1 MKAHIPLPFT
11 LLLSTLLLAAAPEA
25 AEAQFVVADEGGSQS
40 LGYDDAEITPDG
52 RYGVLRENTA
62 QTKARVYDL
71 KTGAKLAE
79 VQAVVPSWSNVCED
93 AVAVTDTRGC
103 VIGCSLLILD
113 LTNLATAPLL
123 AEHPVGHQPRD
134 LEITPDGTMVV
145 VRGGLTDAGYGLT
158 GGMYIFDLATGNQLA
173 YAPGEAPEYPSSRHS
188 FDVDSVVV
196 DDDHAV
202 CTSVIYSGSDAF
214 TRVTIWDL
222 HPTGGGAPQVV
233 FETGAGG
240 VVDQHGGPHDIALT
254 PDGTHVAVRSELGVG
269 CYALNHASSTRAF
282 YRRLFGEPGPFG
294 DCALDSVEVT
304 NDRIA
309 TISRQSNPAYP
320 IGAQVDLFDLAGDQK
335 FDRILGDPHDL
346 AIDETGTRL
355 VVRTHTSV
363 HLYDLAAWPVGPD
376 VTPLHTVYPIG
387 STHTSWGAGMDSVA
401 VHGTRVVSLFRVNNN
416 TEVYVHEIGAD
427 VFEEVGHHTMDD
439 KPVDLAITPGGTFCA
454 VSGTHSID
462 VIDLGTGTV
471 ALEHEPVSIGSY
483 PWCDGVVVDDDH
495 ALAFGVQMTNCCGW
509 LSVVDLFSASANYCS
524 SSPNSVGPGGH
535 IHATGS
541 PSVSTNDL
549 ELWATGVP
557 AGEFGLFFY
566 GAGTD
571 STPYGNGWM
580 CVGGPLF
587 RFSPGLIGA
596 GGIAGQPVDYTTL
609 PAAGAITVGS
619 TWRFQFHYRDHAG
632 GGAFFNLT
640 EGLEILFGV

>member
-1 MKAHIPLPFT
+1 V
-11 LLLSTLLLAAAPEA
+11 
-25 AEAQFVVADEGGSQS
+25 AEAQFVVADEGGAS

-62 QTKARVYDL
+62 QTTARVYDL
-71 KTGAKLAE
+71 KTGAKLAQ

-93 AVAVTDTRGC
+93 AVAVTNTRGC

-145 VRGGLTDAGYGLT
+145 VRGGLTDPGYGLT

-222 HPTGGGAPQVV
+222 HPAGGGAPQVV
-233 FETGAGG
+233 FETGSAGIP
-240 VVDQHGGPHDIALT
+240 DQLGGPHDLAMT
-254 PDGTHVAVRSELGVG
+254 PDGSHVAVRSELAVG
-269 CYALNHASSTRAF
+269 CYALNHGASSRAF
-282 YRRLFGEPGPFG
+282 YKRLAGDPGPFG
-294 DCALDSVEVT
+294 DCALDSIEVT

-309 TISRQSNPAYP
+309 TISRQSNPAYNT
-320 IGAQVDLFDLAGDQK
+320 GAQVDIFDLSGDRK
-335 FDRILGDPHDL
+335 FDRISGDPHDL
-346 AIDETGTRL
+346 TIDETGTRL
-355 VVRTHTSV
+355 VVRTHKRLF
-363 HLYDLAAWPVGPD
+363 LYDLVFWPLGPE
-376 VTPLHTVYPIG
+376 VTPLHTVYPVW
-387 STHTSWGAGMDSVA
+387 STHTSWGAGMDSVEM
-401 VHGTRVVSLFRVNNN
+401 HGTRVVSLFRVHGN
-416 TEVYVHEIGAD
+416 TEVYVHEVGAD
-427 VFEEVGHHTMDD
+427 IFEEVSHHTMDD
-439 KPVDLAITPGGTFCA
+439 MPVDLAITPDGSFCA
-454 VSGTHSID
+454 VSGLHSID
-462 VIDLGTGTV
+462 VIDLNTGAVT
-471 ALEHEPVSIGSY
+471 LEHEPVTIGSY

-495 ALAFGVQMTNCCGW
+495 ALAFGVHW
-509 LSVVDLFSASANYCS
+509 LSIVDLFSASTNYCS
-524 SSPNSVGPGGH
+524 SSPNSVGAGGH

-541 PSVSTNDL
+541 PSIAANDL
-549 ELWATGVP
+549 GLWATGVP
-557 AGEFGLFFY
+557 TGEFGMFFY

-587 RFSPGLIGA
+587 RFPPAAVGA
-596 GGIAGQPVDYTTL
+596 WGVAGQPVDYATL
-609 PAAGAITVGS
+609 PAAGAITAGS
-619 TWRFQFHYRDHAG
+619 TWRFQYHYRDPAG
-632 GGAFFNLT
+632 GGSQFNLT
-640 EGLEILFGV
+640 EGLEILFGI